1 MTCYV
6 FERGITAAIATEGIM
21 TVLMLGEEALT
32 LVLREKGLLV
42 VQTVVKTEGSILHKM
57 SRKQKLTID
66 NCREAK
72 TITKKIAENVKAEK
86 Q

>member
-1 MTCYV
+1 
-6 FERGITAAIATEGIM
+6 
-21 TVLMLGEEALT
+21 
-32 LVLREKGLLV
+32 

-66 NCREAK
+66 NCREAE
-72 TITKKIAENVKAEK
+72 TITKKIAKNVKAEK